1 MSYRRLSFIL
11 QPKTGV
17 LGLLLLLSAALS
29 VTAVR
34 ADGAV
39 VAPPRETPPPMTSV
53 IADETG
59 AELRMSDLQGHAV
72 LVNFWATWCAPC
84 VAELPAL
91 SRAAAA
97 LAKDDIVVMLVSID
111 RGGAPKAMPFLERL
125 DVTGVRLGF
134 DPKAR
139 LSRETGVRGLPTT
152 LLMTPSQDG
161 AWRFV
166 GPFEWDSD
174 AMLRLVRDLAR
185 H

>member
-17 LGLLLLLSAALS
+17 FALLLLLLAPLSA
-29 VTAVR
+29 TAVQ
-34 ADGAV
+34 ADGAA
-39 VAPPRETPPPMTSV
+39 VAPSRETPPPMTSV

-59 AELRMSDLQGHAV
+59 AELRMSDLQGRAV

-91 SRAAAA
+91 SRAATA
-97 LAKDDIVVMLVSID
+97 LAKDDIIVMLISID
-111 RGGAPKAMPFLERL
+111 RGGAAKALPFLERL
-125 DVTGVRLGF
+125 EVTGVRLGF

-152 LLMTPSQDG
+152 LLLTPAQDG

-174 AMLRLVRDLAR
+174 AMLTLVRDLASQ
-185 H
+185 